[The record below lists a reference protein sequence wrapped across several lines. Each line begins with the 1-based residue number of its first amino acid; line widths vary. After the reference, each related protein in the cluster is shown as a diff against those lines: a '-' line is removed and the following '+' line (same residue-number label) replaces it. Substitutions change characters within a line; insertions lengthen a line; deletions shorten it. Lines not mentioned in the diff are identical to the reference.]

1 MAVTQEVVL
10 NFLLEQGGKVKN
22 SDLIKRFKLMLDSAD
37 PQEKA
42 NNRELF
48 KRFVNNIAV
57 VKDEDECK
65 VVVLKKK
72 YTHLLAQVAQ
82 STNKQEEEATQDT
95 GELQEELQ
103 PLPVSNNNTE
113 EPSIN
118 ADRERFPQQDL
129 SEPQYQS
136 LSELHDS
143 GSGEH
148 VQESTDQE
156 QLSNLEI
163 LASVTLPENEEKRES
178 VFDIISRMD
187 HAGPVHVP
195 KTWSDGQ
202 SKDMQKPHMLPLRY
216 AQTSFDAPEADQ
228 NENMSVSLV
237 VPLPMVQE
245 SPPLPQAPTPTIKVV
260 QPRSPYVG
268 RRHLDDV
275 DSKYPYMKRVSKTM
289 KATEENKYSDVVPLI
304 PHEHEWLVAATNGRW
319 NHKLLGLVLIDSELA
334 DKRDFIS
341 GFTALHWAAKSGN
354 TEMVKLLFDLSRK
367 DGASVNVNVRSFGGY
382 TPLHLAALHERSDV
396 IMMLV
401 REYSANVHIRDNSGR
416 KPYHYLKK
424 GCAVPLRFILKDPAY
439 LNMEHAI
446 PIKRNTKVGAS
457 ILGTTS
463 AFLGVISDDIA
474 FHDLTRGLKKPS
486 SLNKFFT
493 APSGAKKKLKVRDSY
508 PSISSLCEETEE
520 VEEMVGKRRPVS
532 EFFTH

>member
-1 MAVTQEVVL
+1 MAVTQAVVL

-22 SDLIKRFKLMLDSAD
+22 SDVIKRFKLVLDSAD

-57 VKDEDECK
+57 VKDEDGCK

-72 YTHLLAQVAQ
+72 YTHLLAEVGQ
-82 STNKQEEEATQDT
+82 STNIQEEATQNK

-103 PLPVSNNNTE
+103 PLPVSENTE
-113 EPSIN
+113 EISTN
-118 ADRERFPQQDL
+118 ADSERFSQQDS

-136 LSELHDS
+136 LDELNDS
-143 GSGEH
+143 GAGGLMR
-148 VQESTDQE
+148 ESTDQDK
-156 QLSNLEI
+156 LNNLEI
-163 LASVTLPENEEKRES
+163 LVSVTQHENEEKRES

-187 HAGPVHVP
+187 HAGPVLVP
-195 KTWSDGQ
+195 KSWTDGQ
-202 SKDMQKPHMLPLRY
+202 PKDMQKPHMLPLRY
-216 AQTSFDAPEADQ
+216 AQTSFDASEADQ
-228 NENMSVSLV
+228 NENISVSLV
-237 VPLPMVQE
+237 VQE
-245 SPPLPQAPTPTIKVV
+245 SPPLPQAPTIQAA

-268 RRHLDDV
+268 RRHLDDM
-275 DSKYPYMKRVSKTM
+275 DSKYPHMKRVSKTM
-289 KATEENKYSDVVPLI
+289 KTTEENKYSDVVPLI
-304 PHEHEWLVAATNGRW
+304 QHEHEWLVAATNGRW

-354 TEMVKLLFDLSRK
+354 SEMVKLLFDLSRK
-367 DGASVNVNVRSFGGY
+367 GGASVNVNVRSFGGY
-382 TPLHLAALHERSDV
+382 TPLHLAALHERTDV

-401 REYSANVHIRDNSGR
+401 RDYSANVHIRDNSGR

-424 GCAVPLRFILKDPAY
+424 GCAAPLRHILKDPTY
-439 LNMEHAI
+439 LHMEHAN

-457 ILGTTS
+457 ILGTT
-463 AFLGVISDDIA
+463 FLGVISDDIA

-493 APSGAKKKLKVRDSY
+493 APSGPKKKLKVRDSY
-508 PSISSLCEETEE
+508 PTISSLGEETEE